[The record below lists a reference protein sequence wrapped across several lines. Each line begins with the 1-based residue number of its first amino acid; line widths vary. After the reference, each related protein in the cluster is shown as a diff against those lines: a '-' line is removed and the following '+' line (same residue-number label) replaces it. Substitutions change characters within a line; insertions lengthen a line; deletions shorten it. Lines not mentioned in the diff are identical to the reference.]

1 MSFNDLKIAQTNYR
15 EKRIALEEAR
25 KNCPWWP
32 SYMAILRQLNTRQE
46 EHVRKQYQNSEIRIN
61 MKIIASTKKEHEAE
75 EEALSQLNHIL
86 QQLKIETTYDPCY
99 HKR

>member
-1 MSFNDLKIAQTNYR
+1 MDKLKIAQQNYR
-15 EKRIALEEAR
+15 EKRIALDEAR

-32 SYMAILRQLNTRQE
+32 SYMAILRQLDTRQE

-61 MKIIASTKKEHEAE
+61 MKIIASTIKEHEAE

-86 QQLKIETTYDPCY
+86 QQLKIETNDDSCY
-99 HKR
+99 SKR